1 MNLKEVPM
9 ETKIR
14 LKLSSIPPEMMII
27 VLLFF
32 INLVLV
38 TPDLLPSYQVVNPH
52 DETKYVES
60 GRKLVDG
67 LDIRE
72 LGRSPLSSIFYA
84 AIYLFVSQSQ
94 DWFMLSL
101 GIGRIILFSL
111 LWFSTFYL
119 GSRLREYTHPYIVA
133 GVLFFS
139 PAMLIILGNPS
150 DALFAAMS
158 ALALAKTLQF
168 NQSKESRDLAFA
180 SLFVGLAFASRPD
193 GLFLTPLFIII
204 VIAIGFRKV
213 KFGRLLASAIIP
225 GFIVVGVFVLLRGMT
240 TGDLRTGIGEKAYN
254 SLSWVASLEAQN
266 PSDQIRINTE
276 QFGSREEN
284 RGSVIIAFLQN
295 PPAMF
300 DRFFVNAKNTPNA
313 ILSAYG
319 GKKIAP
325 FLFLAALGGAYA
337 LLKKRAFSELT
348 ILLLWPLPAL
358 LYLAFYLRSGF
369 FLLSFYVP
377 IVLAAIGIAFFLSKQ
392 PGKNERVAVIVILSM
407 LSLYSLIDHK
417 PAFLAVGLIS
427 LATVT
432 LTWMAQRR
440 YPDRVETEIVGLFL
454 ALCAAA
460 ILHPPF
466 TFPQAWSIGT
476 SSQERAIHFMQD
488 ELKRGSGVGTY
499 VPLPALAAKMNDVGL
514 QSIPLGED
522 VDIRFLEW
530 LENNHIK
537 ALYIEPVFIMEYP
550 ERWELIQRHIGSI
563 LEREFLADP
572 GSVQVFIVQE

>member
-1 MNLKEVPM
+1 M
-9 ETKIR
+9 ETKTR
-14 LKLSSIPPEMMII
+14 VKLKSIPPEMIII

-38 TPDLLPSYQVVNPH
+38 TPKLLPSYQVVNPH

-72 LGRSPLSSIFYA
+72 LGRSPLSSILYA
-84 AIYLFVSQSQ
+84 GIYLIVSQSH
-94 DWFMLSL
+94 DWFMLSV
-101 GIGRIILFSL
+101 GIGRIILFAL
-111 LWFSTFYL
+111 LWFSTLYL
-119 GSRLREYTHPYIVA
+119 GSRLKEYAHPYIVA
-133 GVLFFS
+133 GVIFFS

-158 ALALAKTLQF
+158 ALALAKTLAF
-168 NQSKESRDLAFA
+168 YQSKEFRDLVYA
-180 SLFVGLAFASRPD
+180 SLFIGLAFASRPD
-193 GLFLTPLFIII
+193 GLFLTPLFLII
-204 VIAIGFRKV
+204 VIAIGFRKI
-213 KFGRLLASAIIP
+213 KLGRLLVAAIIP
-225 GFIVVGVFVLLRGMT
+225 GFIVVGVFVLLRGIT

-254 SLSWVASLEAQN
+254 SISWIASPEAQSV
-266 PSDQIRINTE
+266 SDQIRINTE
-276 QFGSREEN
+276 QFGSRGEN
-284 RGSVIIAFLQN
+284 RGSVITAFLRN

-325 FLFLAALGGAYA
+325 FLFLAALGGVYA
-337 LLKKRAFSELT
+337 LLKKRAVSELI

-377 IVLAAIGIAFFLSKQ
+377 IVLAAIGIAYILSKQ
-392 PGKNERVAVIVILSM
+392 PGKTERTAVVLILSM
-407 LSLYSLIDHK
+407 LSLYSLIDGK
-417 PAFLAVGLIS
+417 PAFLAVGVIS
-427 LATVT
+427 LAIVI
-432 LTWMAQRR
+432 LTWIAQRL

-476 SSQERAIHFMQD
+476 SSQERAIHFMQE

-499 VPLPALAAKMNDVGL
+499 VPLPALAAKMNDIGL
-514 QSIPLGED
+514 QSIPIGKD
-522 VDIRFLEW
+522 ADIQFQGW
-530 LENNHIK
+530 LENNNIR
-537 ALYIEPVFIMEYP
+537 ALYIEPVFIMNYP
-550 ERWELIQRHIGSI
+550 ERWELIQRHIGSV

>member
-1 MNLKEVPM
+1 MV
-9 ETKIR
+9 TKIR
-14 LKLSSIPPEMMII
+14 SKLSSIPPEMII
-27 VLLFF
+27 IILIFF
-32 INLVLV
+32 INLVIV
-38 TPDLLPSYQVVNPH
+38 TPKLLPSYQLLNPH

-72 LGRSPLSSIFYA
+72 LGRSPLSSIIYA
-84 AIYLFVSQSQ
+84 GIYLFVSHSH
-94 DWFMLSL
+94 DWFMLSV

-119 GSRLREYTHPYIVA
+119 GSRLKEYAHPYIVA
-133 GVLFFS
+133 GVIFFS

-158 ALALAKTLQF
+158 ALALAKTLAF
-168 NQSKESRDLAFA
+168 NHSKEPQDLAFA

-193 GLFLTPLFIII
+193 GLFLTPLFLII

-213 KFGRLLASAIIP
+213 KFGRLLASAIVP
-225 GFIVVGVFVLLRGMT
+225 GLIVVGVFVMLRAIT
-240 TGDLRTGIGEKAYN
+240 TGDFRTGIGDKAYN
-254 SLSWVASLEAQN
+254 SISWVASPEAKDLA
-266 PSDQIRINTE
+266 DQSRINIE
-276 QFGSREEN
+276 QFGSRGEN
-284 RGSVIIAFLQN
+284 RGSVITAFLRN

-300 DRFFVNAKNTPNA
+300 DRFFVNAKNAPNV
-313 ILSAYG
+313 ILLAYG

-325 FLFLAALGGAYA
+325 FLFLAALGGVYA
-337 LLKKRAFSELT
+337 LLKKRAFSELI
-348 ILLLWPLPAL
+348 ILLLWPLPAV

-377 IVLAAIGIAFFLSKQ
+377 IILAAIGIAYFLSKQ
-392 PGKNERVAVIVILSM
+392 PSKTERTAVVLILSM
-407 LSLYSLIDHK
+407 LSLYSLIDGK
-417 PAFLAVGLIS
+417 PAFLAVGLIA
-427 LATVT
+427 LATVI
-432 LTWMAQRR
+432 LTWVAQRL
-440 YPDRVETEIVGLFL
+440 YPDRVETEIAGLFL

-476 SSQERAIHFMQD
+476 SSQERAINFMQD

-499 VPLPALAAKMNDVGL
+499 VPLPALAARMNDVGL
-514 QSIPLGED
+514 QTIPLGED
-522 VDIRFLEW
+522 ADIQFQGW
-530 LENNHIK
+530 LENNNVK
-537 ALYIEPVFIMEYP
+537 ALYIEPVFIMAYP